1 MLTVLAK
8 LLSILNSDANPS
20 QISLAI
26 TLAMLA
32 GVNSY
37 FSLLGLIAICL
48 LFVLRAN
55 ISAFLALSAV
65 FALLSF
71 ALAPV
76 LSSVGDGILTSQS
89 MQPLFTSLYNQEWF
103 QLFALNNT
111 LVMGSAIVSL
121 VLAVPVFF
129 LSNIMV
135 EKYRAAM
142 MEFVN
147 KFKIVQTLK
156 ASKFYNIY
164 QSVKG

>member
-1 MLTVLAK
+1 MLTILAK
-8 LLSILNSDANPS
+8 LLSILNSDAAPS
-20 QISLAI
+20 QISLAV

-32 GVNSY
+32 GVNAY
-37 FSLLGLIAICL
+37 FSFFGLVAIGL

-55 ISAFLALSAV
+55 VSAFLALSAV

-71 ALAPV
+71 AFAPV
-76 LSSVGDGILTSQS
+76 LSGIGESVLTNTS
-89 MQPLFTSLYNQEWF
+89 MQAVFTSLYNQQWF

-121 VLAVPVFF
+121 ILVVPVF
-129 LSNIMV
+129 LLANGMV
-135 EKYRAAM
+135 IKYRAAM
-142 MEFVN
+142 MTFVN

-156 ASKFYNIY
+156 ASKFYSIY